1 MSKNSKFWKYI
12 STQVLLISKFEVAD
26 STQGISF
33 VMKLES
39 DFNTY
44 LSNWTFYL
52 NLLEYYVTFG
62 SEVTKLENIFTK
74 DLLISEFNVTDS
86 TLASTFRQKW
96 FLQQTY

>member
-1 MSKNSKFWKYI
+1 
-12 STQVLLISKFEVAD
+12 
-26 STQGISF
+26 
-33 VMKLES
+33 MKLES

-44 LSNWTFYL
+44 VSNWTFDL